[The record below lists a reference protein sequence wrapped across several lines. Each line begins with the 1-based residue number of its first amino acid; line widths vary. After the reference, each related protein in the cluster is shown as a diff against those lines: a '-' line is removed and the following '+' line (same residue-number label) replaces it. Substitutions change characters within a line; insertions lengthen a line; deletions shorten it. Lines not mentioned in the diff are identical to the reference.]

1 MDDSSRNP
9 STTGSPATHSTL
21 QNSLKEQQE
30 ILGRL
35 SRELDHY
42 FAHRGF
48 GKNE

>member
-9 STTGSPATHSTL
+9 STTGSRTTHSEL
-21 QNSLKEQQE
+21 QNGLKEQQE
-30 ILGRL
+30 ILSRL

-42 FAHRGF
+42 FAHREL